1 MDYLIAAQ
9 TDIGISKQTNQD
21 SYCIKKAESKK
32 FGKILFA
39 IVCDG
44 MGGLSKGELA
54 SATVVKEFSNWFD
67 NYFPALL
74 ENNSVNF
81 NNIKNEW
88 VRLIK
93 KLNSK
98 IGNYGV
104 EHSFSLGTTL
114 VSALCIGDRIFVAN
128 VGDSRLYKINK
139 NVSRLTNDQSL
150 VAREIASGNL
160 SPEQEESDSRR
171 NVLLQ
176 CIGASQILNP
186 EIEEYTIEKNCIY
199 ILCSDGFRHEIKENE
214 MLGLLSPNIIK
225 NEDVLN
231 STLLDII
238 KLLKERN
245 ENDNIT
251 AVSFKIIE

>member
-1 MDYLIAAQ
+1 MNYFIAAQ

-21 SYCIKKAESKK
+21 SYCIKRAISKEH
-32 FGKILFA
+32 GNILFA
-39 IVCDG
+39 VVCDG

-54 SATVVKEFSNWFD
+54 SATVVKEFNNWFD
-67 NYFPALL
+67 NYFPTLL
-74 ENNSVNF
+74 ENNSVTF
-81 NNIKNEW
+81 SNIRKEW
-88 VRLIK
+88 DRLIK

-98 IGNYGV
+98 IGNYGIDNG
-104 EHSFSLGTTL
+104 FSLGTTL
-114 VSALCIGDRIFVAN
+114 VLVLCLGDKLYVAN
-128 VGDSRLYKINK
+128 VGDSRLYKMNQNI
-139 NVSRLTNDQSL
+139 SRLTNDQSL

-160 SPEQEESDSRR
+160 SPEQEETDSRR

-176 CIGASQILNP
+176 CIGASQTLNP
-186 EIEEYTIEKNCIY
+186 EIEEYPLEKNCIY
-199 ILCSDGFRHEIKENE
+199 VLCSDGFRHEIKEDE

-225 NEDVLN
+225 NKDMLN

-251 AVSFKIIE
+251 AVSFKTIA